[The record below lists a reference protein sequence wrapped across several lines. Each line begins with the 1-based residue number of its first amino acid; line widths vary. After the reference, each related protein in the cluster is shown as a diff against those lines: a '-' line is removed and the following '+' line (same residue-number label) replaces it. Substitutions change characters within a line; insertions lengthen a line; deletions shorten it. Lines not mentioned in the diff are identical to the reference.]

1 MTDQITR
8 SSTPR
13 KILPAGQPEGAVLLL
28 AMLFLGGCGGAEVLK
43 RVPVS
48 GYISIDGAPLKAGS
62 IRFVPIENTKGPA
75 AVATIEDGIYELLPE
90 NGPIIGK
97 HRIEIEAINH
107 QGFNLDDEQSFAK
120 QAEQGKPVDQ
130 NPVPESFNR
139 KTGLFIDLPEEGK
152 SDLDFR
158 LTSSGVLADSR

>member
-13 KILPAGQPEGAVLLL
+13 RKRPAVQPEAAVLLL
-28 AMLFLGGCGGAEVLK
+28 AMLFLGGCGSADVLK

-48 GYISIDGAPLKAGS
+48 GYVSIDGAPLTVGS
-62 IRFVPIENTKGPA
+62 IRFVPTDNTKGPA

-90 NGPIIGK
+90 YGPVLGK
-97 HRIEIEAINH
+97 HRIEIDAINH
-107 QGFNLDDEQSFAK
+107 QGFDLDDEQSFAK
-120 QAEQGKPVDQ
+120 KIEQGQPTPR

-139 KTGLFIDLPEEGK
+139 KSGLFIELPEEGK

-158 LTSSGVLADSR
+158 LTSSGILADSR